1 MKDLKNKLTA
11 ILTNLILVTFTSIF
25 LYFVFFYISEFTI
38 LINQ

>member
-1 MKDLKNKLTA
+1 MKTFKNKLTA

-25 LYFVFFYISEFTI
+25 MYFIFFYVTEFTV

>member
-1 MKDLKNKLTA
+1 MENLKNKLTT

-25 LYFVFFYISEFTI
+25 MYFIFFYITEFTV